1 VEGVVI
7 MVSKR
12 AGTVVVAAACVCG
25 IVAACDSSPSA
36 APRSSHQ
43 AATSSASSPTTAAS
57 DVQFEAASTFSRLLD
72 EEGIKA
78 NSVTVRGGSPF
89 STWHA
94 SAVARSEACHTFI
107 AGIEHAS
114 WPANVAPLMTEYLSA
129 TIELCRRDDR
139 FRAARTVDEFLAIPP
154 PDPALKA
161 KAADLQMKIE
171 KALGIVP

>member
-1 VEGVVI
+1 
-7 MVSKR
+7 
-12 AGTVVVAAACVCG
+12 
-25 IVAACDSSPSA
+25 
-36 APRSSHQ
+36 
-43 AATSSASSPTTAAS
+43 
-57 DVQFEAASTFSRLLD
+57 VQFEAASRFSRLLD

-94 SAVARSEACHTFI
+94 AAVARSAACHAFI

-114 WPANVAPLMTEYLSA
+114 WPANVARLMKEYLAS
-129 TIELCRRDDR
+129 TIELCSQEDR
-139 FRAARTVDEFLAIPP
+139 FLTARTVDEFLAIPA

-171 KALGIVP
+171 KVLGIVP

>member
-1 VEGVVI
+1 VVI
-7 MVSKR
+7 KVPKH
-12 AGTVVVAAACVCG
+12 AGAVVVATTCMCAV
-25 IVAACDSSPSA
+25 VAACDSSPSA

-94 SAVARSEACHTFI
+94 SAVARSEACHAFL
-107 AGIEHAS
+107 AGIEHES
-114 WPANVAPLMTEYLSA
+114 WPANVAPLMKDYLSP
-129 TIELCRRDDR
+129 TIELCRQQDR
-139 FRAARTVDEFLAIPP
+139 FLAARTFDEFLAIPP

-171 KALGIVP
+171 KVLGIVP